1 MRNQH
6 FSSTDTLNHRPNND
20 LKSPDAHHNA
30 NNKMASCILDSSHA
44 AHLKPAQK
52 SCLENETS
60 TLPDITPLYHKTC
73 DTTGYKP
80 ANTSRIHSNKYNTFK
95 DISRLLQPDIT
106 HFVEIDQQFIADE
119 IAKLAYQHGTRMICK
134 SDMGTGKTYA
144 QAAYIAANLDGKITV
159 IISSFKSLV
168 SGSKERLDALLA
180 ERKLNL
186 RSAHYTDSEQLI
198 LEADVVHTTLH
209 NLPKIKSLLGDRIGR
224 VIIDESESAA
234 RIVKSKIMNENRSQ
248 VIDALREIANSN
260 ASIILLDAH
269 VGAST
274 YAFCNSFLSGK
285 WLFLNNKYTRWG
297 DVSYRWIVD
306 PEKGFD
312 GNNEKGGIDAVAN
325 YLKDDKKIFVT
336 TGSHEQADRIYNA
349 LHKMGLL
356 EGLAVLRAY
365 SDENHGD
372 SPALTACKANHDLF
386 NNYDLVIGTPAIG
399 TGISIEPR
407 DGVPHFYTVVSFF
420 VRAEQSPDATS
431 AMQMPFRVRKT
442 ISNTIDCVACNMS
455 PNKKKTPDFVLQSDL
470 RNKIDLYNHLITNHP
485 TTKDDDKVKLGIFGD
500 YAAFESA
507 MQMRDG
513 YEWENYFDVINQEFA
528 SKGMTRLEDNMI
540 IPTQELINADKEARA
555 DAKRNKMLATYEAK
569 GITQEQA
576 SAIEFKL
583 KIGSEVNGNDKL
595 SLKKFKLIRD
605 YADEG
610 YQDDEESF
618 AKLLKKKDRSYMSSV
633 KNIENSHLS
642 LAVVNKVQQTFATH
656 EHFAL
661 DATSLDGVKIKTEW
675 KLDNILRKAIKLD
688 VVNGVHA
695 IGRKTITKSDLTSQI
710 DGREVTR
717 RLAELIDEW
726 NATHSEGRMNRKALN
741 ENAVEFVS
749 KLIKQRFR
757 LHLSVKNDVI
767 TIKDEQPVID
777 LLNMHTRRGTVLG
790 LAKLVEA
797 VDKYDEQKAS
807 EAQELAKKPAKRD
820 ATALLREAWKQA
832 GQPCSFAEVLN
843 IFVGDM
849 GDIESTSGYSVEAL
863 IVGLNA
869 NLRRV
874 A

>member
-1 MRNQH
+1 MKLIPTNVHNPKNVHSHTLSTNSRPEQYDKRKNDERLNEKKINKPKKNKKVNELARIYH
-6 FSSTDTLNHRPNND
+6 NYSLPVNSCSVDNRETFSKYRETLVNTNISALLRPKISKNITVNTQYIGD
-20 LKSPDAHHNA
+20 ELRAA
-30 NNKMASCILDSSHA
+30 VAASGCRVI
-44 AHLKPAQK
+44 
-52 SCLENETS
+52 
-60 TLPDITPLYHKTC
+60 
-73 DTTGYKP
+73 GW
-80 ANTSRIHSNKYNTFK
+80 
-95 DISRLLQPDIT
+95 
-106 HFVEIDQQFIADE
+106 
-119 IAKLAYQHGTRMICK
+119 

-144 QAAYIAANLDGKITV
+144 EAGYIADNLDGKITV
-159 IISSFKSLV
+159 VVSALKSLV
-168 SGSKERLDALLA
+168 AGSKERMDKLLA
-180 ERKLNL
+180 ELGL
-186 RSAHYTDSEQLI
+186 TIRSAHYTDSDQSI
-198 LEADVVHTTLH
+198 MEADLVHTTVH
-209 NLPKIKSLLGDRIGR
+209 NLPKVWAILGDRIGR

-234 RIVKSKIMNENRSQ
+234 VMMTSSIMNKNRSE
-248 VIDALREIANSN
+248 VAKALYEIASSS

-269 VGAST
+269 VGAAT
-274 YAFCNSFLSGK
+274 YAFCNSYLPSK
-285 WLFLNNKYTRWG
+285 SWVLLTNEYTRWG
-297 DVSYRWIVD
+297 GVSYNWIVD
-306 PEKGFD
+306 AEKGFD
-312 GNNEKGGIDAVAN
+312 GNAEKAGITKVSKLINEG
-325 YLKDDKKIFVT
+325 KKVFVT
-336 TGSHEQADRIYNA
+336 VGSKEQAKRIYNA
-349 LHKMGLL
+349 LRKLGAL
-356 EGLAVLRAY
+356 EGLAVLKAW
-365 SDENHGD
+365 SDDMYGD
-372 SPALTACKANHDLF
+372 SPALTACKADHDLF

-407 DGVPHFYTVVSFF
+407 KGVPHFYAVVSFF
-420 VRAEQSPDATS
+420 VRAEESPDAVS

-442 ISNTIDCVACNMS
+442 QSDIIFCVACNMS
-455 PNKKKTPDFVLQSDL
+455 PNKKKTPDFAIQRDFLEGVKLYDEL
-470 RNKIDLYNHLITNHP
+470 RNNYPDAAE
-485 TTKDDDKVKLGIFGD
+485 DSRVKRNLFGT
-500 YAAFESA
+500 YAAFA
-507 MQMRDG
+507 GALQMNDS
-513 YEWENYFDVINQEFA
+513 YLWDNYFDVINQEFIR
-528 SKGMTRLEDNMI
+528 KGMTRLDDSKDTANEAVVD
-540 IPTQELINADKEARA
+540 ADKSARI
-555 DAKRNKMLATYEAK
+555 DAKRDVFLSIYEAK
-569 GITQEQA
+569 GITQDQA

-595 SLKKFKLIRD
+595 SLKKFKIIRD
-605 YADEG
+605 YADEC

-618 AKLLKKKDRSYMSSV
+618 AKLLNKKNRSYMSSV
-633 KNIENSHLS
+633 KNMANSYIS
-642 LAVVNKVQQTFATH
+642 LAVVNKVQQTLATH

-661 DATSLDGVKIKTEW
+661 DATSLDAVKIKVEW

-688 VVNGVHA
+688 VVDGVHTT
-695 IGRKTITKSDLTSQI
+695 GRKTISKSDLTSKD
-710 DGREVTR
+710 DGRSITQSL
-717 RLAELIDEW
+717 LAIADEW

-777 LLNMHTRRGTVLG
+777 LLNMHTKRGTVLG

-820 ATALLREAWKQA
+820 AVALLREAWKQA